1 MEILYRL
8 SVSKINGAI
17 ALLSEI
23 RDLANSFLLR
33 TIYFAIFESYLNYCS
48 LVWSQNSNAI
58 NRLVILQK
66 KLLELLTFS
75 HVILALVLYS
85 KKFCLN
91 S

>member
-48 LVWSQNSNAI
+48 IVWSQI
-58 NRLVILQK
+58 VILQK

-75 HVILALVLYS
+75 HVILTLVLYS